1 MIYDFNITKKLS
13 LDNFKKLITR
23 NMTIHMISNQKE
35 ECKALVEMITGEKFK
50 NNSDQLLEKEIEKKI
65 NLFSFMNYKLGNNT
79 SDIIDK
85 IIEKAEKISSNP
97 ISNQYNFS
105 ELIILFDNKSDNDNI
120 INNFNIIR
128 HKFLEDMNHK
138 IFFLEKSYFIPFII
152 ILSSKDL
159 ILKEFIPSKIFQYK
173 IDLEDILH
181 VLQSQNDK
189 IKNIVMNLNK
199 NDNNIDATK
208 EDINI
213 NDNDINST
221 KIYDDN
227 YHEIEKIEINKDRY
241 NFCENQTVLFFR
253 KLRVIFSYYNEL
265 GDEFSFMNSN
275 KIEIQIKNE
284 KESDSP
290 VYINILLIGK
300 TGAGKTTLIN
310 LILEEKKSLEG
321 GNGLSTT
328 TKNILLYKKSS
339 LALRFYDVKGLE
351 DETTLNN
358 YVKLLK
364 GFNGNNNLSN
374 DSINAIFYCIPYG
387 EKTIIKEPD
396 KKIINELIEFEI
408 PILFL
413 FTQTPYDIRK
423 KESLD
428 REEFRRLQ
436 RENKKTVI
444 LSAIKNCFM
453 KKNREAEK
461 DNYINQFI
469 RFYFVNLVED
479 FSLNVPVFGIDEVLS
494 FFKNSVPE
502 KDWQSLREN
511 CQNKNIE
518 KCKDL
523 CKKNPFLKKFA
534 EIDKI
539 NERNKYEAEE
549 YLNQLKIATLFSS
562 AIPIIDM
569 ISENKYQNLF
579 KNRLETLYGL
589 KYKKAEEELNNTN
602 KNYYNENLIEEYSK
616 LKEKENSNFIQ
627 NESQTPL
634 IEVKKDINNSISS
647 QCNHIQKIILN
658 SFKRSVDFAVP
669 VVGFTVKTS
678 LKTASIAFL
687 PITTVISEIWSR
699 YNLDKECKI
708 YLDIFDKAFTK
719 IKLQVLEHYAN
730 SFIEII
736 NNLDSIGKNLVK

>member
-1 MIYDFNITKKLS
+1 
-13 LDNFKKLITR
+13 
-23 NMTIHMISNQKE
+23 
-35 ECKALVEMITGEKFK
+35 
-50 NNSDQLLEKEIEKKI
+50 
-65 NLFSFMNYKLGNNT
+65 
-79 SDIIDK
+79 
-85 IIEKAEKISSNP
+85 
-97 ISNQYNFS
+97 
-105 ELIILFDNKSDNDNI
+105 
-120 INNFNIIR
+120 
-128 HKFLEDMNHK
+128 
-138 IFFLEKSYFIPFII
+138 
-152 ILSSKDL
+152 
-159 ILKEFIPSKIFQYK
+159 
-173 IDLEDILH
+173 
-181 VLQSQNDK
+181 
-189 IKNIVMNLNK
+189 MNLNK

-396 KKIINELIEFEI
+396 KKIINELIEFDI

-423 KESLD
+423 KVAL
-428 REEFRRLQ
+428 
-436 RENKKTVI
+436 
-444 LSAIKNCFM
+444 
-453 KKNREAEK
+453 
-461 DNYINQFI
+461 
-469 RFYFVNLVED
+469 
-479 FSLNVPVFGIDEVLS
+479 
-494 FFKNSVPE
+494 
-502 KDWQSLREN
+502 
-511 CQNKNIE
+511 IE
-518 KCKDL
+518 KNFVD
-523 CKKNPFLKKFA
+523 
-534 EIDKI
+534 
-539 NERNKYEAEE
+539 Y
-549 YLNQLKIATLFSS
+549 
-562 AIPIIDM
+562 
-569 ISENKYQNLF
+569 
-579 KNRLETLYGL
+579 
-589 KYKKAEEELNNTN
+589 
-602 KNYYNENLIEEYSK
+602 
-616 LKEKENSNFIQ
+616 KEKI
-627 NESQTPL
+627 
-634 IEVKKDINNSISS
+634 KKQSFYQQS
-647 QCNHIQKIILN
+647 KI
-658 SFKRSVDFAVP
+658 
-669 VVGFTVKTS
+669 
-678 LKTASIAFL
+678 
-687 PITTVISEIWSR
+687 
-699 YNLDKECKI
+699 
-708 YLDIFDKAFTK
+708 
-719 IKLQVLEHYAN
+719 VL
-730 SFIEII
+730 
-736 NNLDSIGKNLVK
+736 

>member
-1 MIYDFNITKKLS
+1 M
-13 LDNFKKLITR
+13 
-23 NMTIHMISNQKE
+23 
-35 ECKALVEMITGEKFK
+35 
-50 NNSDQLLEKEIEKKI
+50 
-65 NLFSFMNYKLGNNT
+65 
-79 SDIIDK
+79 
-85 IIEKAEKISSNP
+85 
-97 ISNQYNFS
+97 
-105 ELIILFDNKSDNDNI
+105 
-120 INNFNIIR
+120 
-128 HKFLEDMNHK
+128 
-138 IFFLEKSYFIPFII
+138 
-152 ILSSKDL
+152 
-159 ILKEFIPSKIFQYK
+159 
-173 IDLEDILH
+173 
-181 VLQSQNDK
+181 
-189 IKNIVMNLNK
+189 
-199 NDNNIDATK
+199 
-208 EDINI
+208 
-213 NDNDINST
+213 
-221 KIYDDN
+221 
-227 YHEIEKIEINKDRY
+227 
-241 NFCENQTVLFFR
+241 
-253 KLRVIFSYYNEL
+253 
-265 GDEFSFMNSN
+265 
-275 KIEIQIKNE
+275 
-284 KESDSP
+284 
-290 VYINILLIGK
+290 
-300 TGAGKTTLIN
+300 
-310 LILEEKKSLEG
+310 EEKKSLEG

-396 KKIINELIEFEI
+396 KKIINELIEFDI

-461 DNYINQFI
+461 DNYIYQFI

-569 ISENKYQNLF
+569 ISENKYENLF

-589 KYKKAEEELNNTN
+589 KYKKAEANNYINQFIRFYFVNLVEDFSLNVPVFGIDEVLSFFKNSVPEKDWESLRENCQNKDIEKCQDLCKKNPFLKKFAKIDKINERNKYKAEEYLNQLKIATLFSSAIPFIDMASEKVYKILFKNRLETLYGLKCEKAEEKLNNT
-602 KNYYNENLIEEYSK
+602 KKSFTENLIEVYSK
-616 LKEKENSNFIQ
+616 LKEKEENSSFIQ
-627 NESQTPL
+627 NENQTP
-634 IEVKKDINNSISS
+634 INKVKNNINNSIDSK
-647 QCNHIQKIILN
+647 CNHYRKIILN
-658 SFKRSVDFAVP
+658 LLKRSADVALP
-669 VVGFTVKTS
+669 VVGFTAKTS
-678 LKTASIAFL
+678 LKTASIVFF
-687 PITTVISEIWSR
+687 PITTVVAEIWSR
-699 YNLDKECKI
+699 YNLDKECRI

-719 IKLQVLEHYAN
+719 IKFEVLEHYVN

-736 NNLDSIGKNLVK
+736 NKLDSIGKNLVK